1 MEIVRKSRELEQGD
15 LVHKKEDDTRIYM
28 IIYDDNTDYCWC
40 LLNLENA
47 EITDGYEV
55 TSTGLVQLQ
64 SSEPISETNRPLLTI
79 LS

>member
-15 LVHKKEDDTRIYM
+15 LVYKKGDDSRIYM

-47 EITDGYEV
+47 EITDGYESLEDMLRNYTLYAKSNKLKLIV
-55 TSTGLVQLQ
+55 
-64 SSEPISETNRPLLTI
+64 ED
-79 LS
+79 